1 MGADRGVPP
10 PRSEWRVSSVQ
21 TLDLPHL
28 LAELLSFALAIAF
41 SPLHIALLLLLLL
54 GPDPLRRGGWFV
66 AAWIAVA
73 AVEMAVLLSVG
84 HGLLLSM
91 AKGSDH
97 RTGLDLLAAG
107 GLLGLGLNSLVGRGE
122 RGQATGPAW
131 SARLDGFSSMALL
144 PLVGLSVA
152 IQVFSPD
159 DLFLAFKAA
168 ATLLEAHLAR
178 SLEVLITGAF
188 SLATAA
194 FLLLP
199 LLGVLLLG
207 PQRVQPLL
215 QAGKA
220 WLYRRA
226 DGLVG
231 VISLGLAVYFGW
243 QGVEGLRLS

>member
-1 MGADRGVPP
+1 
-10 PRSEWRVSSVQ
+10 
-21 TLDLPHL
+21 LPHL

-54 GPDPLRRGGWFV
+54 GPDPLRRGGLFV

-73 AVEMAVLLSVG
+73 ALEMTVLLSVG

-91 AKGSDH
+91 TKGSDH

-107 GLLGLGLNSLVGRGE
+107 GLLALGLNSLLGRGE
-122 RGQATGPAW
+122 RGPATGPPW

-144 PLVGLSVA
+144 PLLGLSMA
-152 IQVFSPD
+152 IQVLSPD

-168 ATLLEAHLAR
+168 AALLEANLVR
-178 SLEVLITGAF
+178 SLEVLMTAVF

-199 LLGVLLLG
+199 FLAVLVLGT
-207 PQRVQPLL
+207 QRLQPLL
-215 QAGKA
+215 QAVKA

-231 VISLGLAVYFGW
+231 VISLGLAVYFSW

>member
-1 MGADRGVPP
+1 M
-10 PRSEWRVSSVQ
+10 
-21 TLDLPHL
+21 PHL

-66 AAWIAVA
+66 AAWIGVA
-73 AVEMAVLLSVG
+73 ALEMTVLLSVG

-91 AKGSDH
+91 TKGSDH

-107 GLLGLGLNSLVGRGE
+107 GLLALGLNSLLGRGE
-122 RGQATGPAW
+122 RGLATGPAW

-144 PLVGLSVA
+144 PLLGLSMA
-152 IQVFSPD
+152 IQVLSPD

-168 ATLLEAHLAR
+168 AALLEANLAR
-178 SLEVLITGAF
+178 SLEVLMTAVF
-188 SLATAA
+188 SFATAA

-199 LLGVLLLG
+199 FLAVLVMG
-207 PQRVQPLL
+207 TQRLQPLL
-215 QAGKA
+215 QAAKA

-231 VISLGLAVYFGW
+231 VISLGLAVYFSW
-243 QGVEGLRLS
+243 QGVEGLRLP

>member
-1 MGADRGVPP
+1 M
-10 PRSEWRVSSVQ
+10 
-21 TLDLPHL
+21 LP
-28 LAELLSFALAIAF
+28 ELFSFALAIAF

-73 AVEMAVLLSVG
+73 AVEMTVLLSLG
-84 HGLLLSM
+84 HSLLLSM
-91 AKGSDH
+91 TKGSDH

-107 GLLGLGLNSLVGRGE
+107 GLLALGINSLLGRGE
-122 RGQATGPAW
+122 RGKGTAPAW

-168 ATLLEAHLAR
+168 AALLEANLAR
-178 SLEVLITGAF
+178 PLEVLITGAF

-199 LLGVLLLG
+199 LLAVLLLG
-207 PQRVQPLL
+207 SQRVQPLL

-231 VISLGLAVYFGW
+231 VMSLGLAVYFSW